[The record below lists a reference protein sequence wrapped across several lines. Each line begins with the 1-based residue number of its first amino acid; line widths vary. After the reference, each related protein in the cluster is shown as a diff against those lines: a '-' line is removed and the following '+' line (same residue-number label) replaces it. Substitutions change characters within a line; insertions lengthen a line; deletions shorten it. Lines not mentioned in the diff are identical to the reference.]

1 MTRCASRQW
10 YILVMKIISVIVFA
24 EVTKHV
30 AEAAV
35 WERFRPGARVRRT
48 HRWTDKRKTPC
59 LRRLHELAAG
69 TETYMRWSDVIESRV
84 TIRSPF
90 CGYSTSGVE
99 TQWGS
104 GRSVNRVPRAAGAR
118 VRPHLRSTRRRGHL
132 KTQKAR
138 KPVGT
143 GGSPLGEHTPL
154 PRPGSQPFPKPH
166 PRSQHFGLPASA
178 HGAEATEGLQ
188 VTVEPV
194 CQCRNGVVVLSFSCN
209 VCRCMSFQ
217 SLRSW

>member
-1 MTRCASRQW
+1 
-10 YILVMKIISVIVFA
+10 MKIISVIVFA

-35 WERFRPGARVRRT
+35 GERFRPGARVRRT

-99 TQWGS
+99 TQGGGVQAVQWTESPELLGPEWGHTCAVHAGFSIAGEVTWKHKKHQNPWGLGGLRWGS
-104 GRSVNRVPRAAGAR
+104 LHRSPGPVASLSKSPTHALSTSGFHDTIRYDTRCYFN
-118 VRPHLRSTRRRGHL
+118 VRSKADISQLNLPH
-132 KTQKAR
+132 
-138 KPVGT
+138 GT
-143 GGSPLGEHTPL
+143 D
-154 PRPGSQPFPKPH
+154 
-166 PRSQHFGLPASA
+166 
-178 HGAEATEGLQ
+178 
-188 VTVEPV
+188 
-194 CQCRNGVVVLSFSCN
+194 N
-209 VCRCMSFQ
+209 
-217 SLRSW
+217 

>member
-1 MTRCASRQW
+1 
-10 YILVMKIISVIVFA
+10 MKIISVIVFA
-24 EVTKHV
+24 KVTKHV

-35 WERFRPGARVRRT
+35 GERFRPGARVRRT

-69 TETYMRWSDVIESRV
+69 TETYLDVTESRV

-99 TQWGS
+99 TQGGS

-118 VRPHLRSTRRRGHL
+118 VRPHLRSTRRVFNSRRGHL
-132 KTQKAR
+132 KTQKAP
-138 KPVGT
+138 KPVGA
-143 GGSPLGEHTPL
+143 GGSPLAELTPL
-154 PRPGSQPFPKPH
+154 PRPGSQPFQKPH
-166 PRSQHFGLPASA
+166 PRYQHFGLPASA

-188 VTVEPV
+188 VTAEPV
-194 CQCRNGVVVLSFSCN
+194 HPRALLRHCITRYNA
-209 VCRCMSFQ
+209 RCSNKIE
-217 SLRSW
+217 SVS